1 MVTLNRESNKKAIAA
16 TAIFLAA
23 MLLAV
28 GNARA
33 GGSDTKGLSRS
44 DSQGPVTVTATCMP
58 PDKTTDEIRFIVKLN
73 THSVDLDRYQLGSFA
88 FLRFDDGKEYK
99 SLGAMRQ
106 GTGHHVV
113 ETLRFKGPVPK
124 RAGEMT
130 LILRD
135 LGGVA
140 ERTLQWKLPVE

>member
-1 MVTLNRESNKKAIAA
+1 MVTLTRESNMKAGAV
-16 TAIFLAA
+16 TTIFLAA

-33 GGSDTKGLSRS
+33 GWSDTEGLSRS
-44 DSQGPVTVTATCMP
+44 DSQGPVMVTATYMP
-58 PDKTTDEIRFIVKLN
+58 PDKTTGEIRFIVKLN
-73 THSVDLDRYQLGSFA
+73 THSVDLDRYPMGSFA

-106 GTGHHVV
+106 GSGHHVV
-113 ETLRFKGPVPK
+113 ETLRFAGPVPK
-124 RAGEMT
+124 GAREIT

-135 LGGVA
+135 L
-140 ERTLQWKLPVE
+140 